1 MKILIRLSAI
11 VFLMTVVMGTAS
23 AQKMKFGHTNSQ
35 KLIDE
40 MPETVK
46 AKAELEALTKKY
58 TTRFQDMQAEYQ
70 KKYTEFAENGQLNPA
85 SPEKW
90 DDLTQQ
96 DKEAEIMGLQQR
108 LQQYEGSVQQK
119 INAKQVELLTPISE
133 KVQKAIKEVAE
144 AGGYIYIFDEST
156 LLYFSKTLSVDV
168 TAEIK
173 KKLAIK

>member
-1 MKILIRLSAI
+1 MKILIRLSVI
-11 VFLMTVVMGTAS
+11 VIIMTSVLGVS

-35 KLIDE
+35 KLMDE
-40 MPETVK
+40 MSETVS

-58 TTRFQDMQAEYQ
+58 TTRFQEMQAEYQ
-70 KKYTEFAENGQLNPA
+70 KKATEFSENEQLAKA

-90 DDLTQQ
+90 DDLTKE
-96 DKEAEIMGLQQR
+96 DKYSEIMGLQQR
-108 LQQYEGSVQQK
+108 LQTYEGSVQKK

-144 AGGYIYIFDEST
+144 EGGYIYIFDQST

-168 TAEIK
+168 TADIK
-173 KKLAIK
+173 KKLAVK